1 MSFVRFAQT
10 DIVNDTAR
18 ITTSTWSG
26 NTNSLTSIFTSSV
39 QAVLSSPSSS
49 GAHFIEVYD
58 KAESDSTREVQFSVA
73 YGHLAGSGS
82 KHFTHAV
89 GSYGK
94 SPSRNIYSQY
104 RQLVYGTETQN
115 FSFNG
120 HTPDDIYVININ
132 RARYKHNLKPGSLNL
147 KLSSA
152 SIDVHLTDDSITT
165 TGSSTVTNAG
175 RQFNVVSGS
184 SGVMLGTNLTQVTD
198 SGSYGFFYPDSGFII
213 LNADAVGEKLRNK
226 GATGGQNVQGYGGLY
241 AGSGS
246 QFSNTQRDNH
256 EKLFYAI
263 ESGSSFVLDSEEK
276 VSSTYYFARARNF
289 EFNYTTN
296 PSFIDNNG
304 NVLINS
310 MIDNPTSYITTVGM
324 YNDNGDLLAVAKLSQ
339 PITKDFT
346 KEALIRVK
354 LDY

>member
-1 MSFVRFAQT
+1 MSFVRFAST
-10 DIVNDTAR
+10 DIVNDTAKL
-18 ITTSTWSG
+18 TTSTWTG
-26 NTNSLTSIFTSSV
+26 NTNALTAVFTSST
-39 QAVLSSPSSS
+39 QAVLHSPSSS
-49 GAHFIEVYD
+49 GAHYINVFD
-58 KAESDSTREVQFSVA
+58 KNPQSDTTAEVQYSIA
-73 YGHLAGSGS
+73 YGHKAGSGS
-82 KHFTHAV
+82 EHFTHAV

-115 FSFNG
+115 FNFTDF
-120 HTPDDIYVININ
+120 TPDDIYVINVN
-132 RARYKHNLKPGSLNL
+132 RSRYKHNLKPGSLNL
-147 KLSSA
+147 TLASGSSVA
-152 SIDVHLTDDSITT
+152 NTVVHLTDDSITT
-165 TGSSTVTNAG
+165 TGSAVITNAG
-175 RQFNVVSGS
+175 RQFNLVSGS
-184 SGVMLGTNLTQVTD
+184 NGVRFGNTVQVTN
-198 SGSYGFFYPDSGFII
+198 SGSYGFFYPDAGFII
-213 LNADAVGEKLRNK
+213 LNAAALAQKFK
-226 GATGGQNVQGYGGLY
+226 TAAY
-241 AGSGS
+241 AGLQRGVS
-246 QFSNTQRDNH
+246 SNTQSDNH
-256 EKLFYAI
+256 IKLLYTI
-263 ESGSSFVLDSEEK
+263 ESGSSFIIDSEEK

-296 PSFIDNNG
+296 PSFIDDNG